1 MTAATERLAGSEGVL
16 RTVLPG
22 GLRVI
27 TESLPA
33 VRSAAFGIW
42 AGVGSRD
49 EDPAHA
55 GATHYL
61 EHLLFK
67 GTRRR
72 SALEI
77 SASMDAVGGELNAF
91 TAKEYTCY
99 YARVLDA
106 DLPLAIDVLSDMVTS
121 SLIEPKEVDAERGV
135 ILEEIAMNEDDPADL
150 VHEAFSELAFGDT
163 PLGRPILGT
172 VDSINSITR
181 DRIAEH
187 YRARY
192 TPDHLVVA
200 AAGSLDHDHVVELT
214 AAAFGAVLSG
224 QRAPAGPRLTGP
236 QADGGTATGVR
247 LVSRPVEQANIV
259 LGCAGLA
266 RNDDRRFALGV
277 LNAALGGGMS
287 SRLFQEVREKRGL
300 AYSVYSFSSQHA
312 ECGQWG
318 IYAGCLPAKTEEVLS
333 ICQDEIAKVIE
344 SGLTDEELDRGKGQ
358 LRGSIVLGLE
368 DPSSRMRRLGKSE
381 LVYPRL
387 EPVDE
392 ILARIEA
399 VTHDQVREVA
409 ADGAWPAEGA
419 GHRGAVRR
427 RCRVR
432 RGAGEL
438 AAAPQ
443 YSRLFWLRPAL
454 MPRSGCRGAG
464 RDALFCGACLLR
476 SRLARLSAPAV
487 PLTSTRSVPG
497 GWCAASGRRTTR
509 GQRRS

>member
-1 MTAATERLAGSEGVL
+1 MTTGGSNHHQDGNGAVR

-49 EDPAHA
+49 EDPLHA

-67 GTRRR
+67 GTRNRT
-72 SALEI
+72 ALDI
-77 SASMDAVGGELNAF
+77 SAAMDAVGGELNAF

-99 YARVLDA
+99 YARTLDQ
-106 DLPLAIDVLSDMVTS
+106 DLPLAVDVLSDMVTN
-121 SLIEPKEVDAERGV
+121 SLIAARDVDAERGV
-135 ILEEIAMNEDDPADL
+135 ILEEIAMNEDDPGDL
-150 VHEAFSELAFGDT
+150 VHEAFAAQMFGDT

-172 VDSINSITR
+172 VDSINSISR

-192 TPDHLVVA
+192 TPDGLVVA
-200 AAGSLDHDHVVELT
+200 AAGNLDHDQIVELT
-214 AAAFGAVLSG
+214 AAAFGPVLESSQQAG
-224 QRAPAGPRLTGP
+224 RDAPAAPRL
-236 QADGGTATGVR
+236 GTTEAGFGRGTGVR
-247 LVSRPVEQANIV
+247 LVSRPVEQANVV
-259 LGCAGLA
+259 LGCAGLS
-266 RNDDRRFALGV
+266 RTDDRRFALGV

-300 AYSVYSFSSQHA
+300 AYSVYSFSAQHA
-312 ECGQWG
+312 DCGQWG
-318 IYAGCLPAKTEEVLS
+318 IYAGCLPAKTEEVLA
-333 ICQDEIAKVIE
+333 ICQEEIARVIS

-368 DPSSRMRRLGKSE
+368 DPSSRMSRLGKSE

-392 ILARIEA
+392 ILAEIDSVSLDDVRAVAEA
-399 VTHDQVREVA
+399 VLGQPKALAVVGPFDDDDAFV
-409 ADGAWPAEGA
+409 GA
-419 GHRGAVRR
+419 
-427 RCRVR
+427 
-432 RGAGEL
+432 L
-438 AAAPQ
+438 A
-443 YSRLFWLRPAL
+443 S
-454 MPRSGCRGAG
+454 
-464 RDALFCGACLLR
+464 
-476 SRLARLSAPAV
+476 
-487 PLTSTRSVPG
+487 
-497 GWCAASGRRTTR
+497 
-509 GQRRS
+509 

>member
-1 MTAATERLAGSEGVL
+1 MTAQTTRLTGSDSGVQ

-27 TESLPA
+27 TESLPS

-67 GTRRR
+67 GTPGRT
-72 SALEI
+72 ALDI
-77 SASMDAVGGELNAF
+77 SAAMDAVGGELNAF

-135 ILEEIAMNEDDPADL
+135 ILEEIAMNEDDPSDL
-150 VHEAFSELAFGDT
+150 VHEAFATQLFGDT

-172 VDSINSITR
+172 VESINSISR

-192 TPDHLVVA
+192 TPDGLVVA
-200 AAGSLDHDHVVELT
+200 AAGNLDHDEVVRLT
-214 AAAFGAVLSG
+214 AAAFGPALAGSSAG
-224 QRAPAGPRLTGP
+224 PAGPRLSGSE
-236 QADGGTATGVR
+236 AGAASGTGVR
-247 LVSRPVEQANIV
+247 LVSRPVEQANVV

-266 RNDDRRFALGV
+266 RTDDRRFALGV

-287 SRLFQEVREKRGL
+287 SRLFQEIREKRGL

-312 ECGQWG
+312 DCGLWG
-318 IYAGCLPAKTEEVLS
+318 VYAGCLPAKTEEVLA
-333 ICQDEIAKVIE
+333 ICQDEIAKLIG
-344 SGLTDEELDRGKGQ
+344 SGLTDEELERGKGQ

-368 DPSSRMRRLGKSE
+368 DPSSRMSRLGKSE

-387 EPVDE
+387 EPVEE
-392 ILARIEA
+392 ILAAIEG

-409 ADGAWPAEGA
+409 AAVLGQPKALAVVGPFDSDDAFGSALA
-419 GHRGAVRR
+419 G
-427 RCRVR
+427 
-432 RGAGEL
+432 
-438 AAAPQ
+438 
-443 YSRLFWLRPAL
+443 
-454 MPRSGCRGAG
+454 
-464 RDALFCGACLLR
+464 
-476 SRLARLSAPAV
+476 
-487 PLTSTRSVPG
+487 
-497 GWCAASGRRTTR
+497 
-509 GQRRS
+509 